1 MDLKDYKVGV
11 FFGSYY
17 SERTLYCSCGH
28 VTTLERNS
36 AKVCG
41 ECGNAH
47 VIDGGDYPTTR
58 RIYDGIFECVAK
70 DDKSFHLK
78 KKEIVV
84 HFKNDT
90 KTCYFN
96 PLHDWELKFNLRD
109 KSAQLWKN
117 GSEIA
122 CHQHNHKNI
131 NQFFKWGRS
140 EKEIIPIFSTERSQF
155 LYEFAWKR
163 YGSQS
168 FERVNMLGRALMRL
182 LGKSAKLELFA
193 FAGFGHNL
201 DTIER
206 TREWMDSPETKPHK
220 IFGVPRYML
229 SILREIDRFDRYTVE
244 RFRKLDKACG
254 GNNVKLIVQLFKEE
268 SSVAELR
275 NTIDTFTE
283 LYENYGYRDVKRLSL
298 YLAREVK
305 LEQGITNPSNAAQ
318 ILRDYVRM
326 CKEMEI
332 EPKEKY
338 PKSLKK
344 MHDIAQMNHRAK
356 SDEIRNR
363 QMKEV
368 VEQEDYQSLT
378 YKKKPYA
385 IVTPRDASDL
395 IKEGSSLSHC
405 VASYVKDVIDKRC
418 KILFLREADKPDESL
433 VTIEVRDNNIRQ
445 VRGFGNRAATSM
457 EMDFVREWSEKKGLN
472 LATY

>member
-1 MDLKDYKVGV
+1 
-11 FFGSYY
+11 
-17 SERTLYCSCGH
+17 
-28 VTTLERNS
+28 
-36 AKVCG
+36 
-41 ECGNAH
+41 
-47 VIDGGDYPTTR
+47 
-58 RIYDGIFECVAK
+58 
-70 DDKSFHLK
+70 
-78 KKEIVV
+78 
-84 HFKNDT
+84 
-90 KTCYFN
+90 
-96 PLHDWELKFNLRD
+96 
-109 KSAQLWKN
+109 
-117 GSEIA
+117 
-122 CHQHNHKNI
+122 
-131 NQFFKWGRS
+131 
-140 EKEIIPIFSTERSQF
+140 
-155 LYEFAWKR
+155 
-163 YGSQS
+163 
-168 FERVNMLGRALMRL
+168 
-182 LGKSAKLELFA
+182 
-193 FAGFGHNL
+193 
-201 DTIER
+201 
-206 TREWMDSPETKPHK
+206 MDSPETKPHK